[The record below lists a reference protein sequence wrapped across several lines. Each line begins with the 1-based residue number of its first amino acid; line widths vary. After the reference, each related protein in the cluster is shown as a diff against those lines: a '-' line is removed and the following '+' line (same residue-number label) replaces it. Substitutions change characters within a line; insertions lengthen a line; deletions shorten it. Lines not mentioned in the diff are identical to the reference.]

1 MSKMLTNAINW
12 FEIPATDFDRA
23 VKFYS
28 AIGFEVRAGEFN
40 GMPHGFF
47 SAGEAGVT
55 GALVKGNGEPGGAG
69 PLLYLNAKSETEM
82 RRIVEIVLGNGG
94 KVELPIIAIAPQ
106 GWMAIIHDS
115 EGNRV
120 GLHAAALE

>member
-1 MSKMLTNAINW
+1 MVTNAITW
-12 FEIPATDFDRA
+12 FEIPAADFDRA

-47 SAGEAGVT
+47 AADEAGVA

-69 PLLYLNAKSETEM
+69 PLLYLNAKSEAEM
-82 RRIVEIVLGNGG
+82 QQIVEKVPANGG
-94 KVELPIIAIAPQ
+94 KIELPVISIAPQ

-120 GLHAAALE
+120 GLHAAPLK